1 MRRERWGTL
10 LRLIDLWRGA
20 IPLPQAFWEYAVAYG
35 TTLNLVATMAAV
47 GSIALNW
54 PEVVAVVLFL
64 LPIPYIFIVV
74 VGVLRS
80 ADRYNDRPDWA
91 RIARVAVVLWGAA
104 MVLL

>member
-1 MRRERWGTL
+1 MGTL
-10 LRLIDLWRGA
+10 LRLTDLWRGD
-20 IPLPQAFWEYAVAYG
+20 IPLSQAFWEYAVAYG

-47 GSIALNW
+47 GSIAIDW
-54 PEVVAVVLFL
+54 PEVVAVVFFL

-91 RIARVAVVLWGAA
+91 WIARVAVVLWGAA
-104 MVLL
+104 MILL